1 MLVVEHLSSSRL
13 LYVVAIYVL
22 SAPDIS
28 AAVTGLAS
36 SLQEQQLLSLSSS
49 SRQLFDC
56 TARYFSLILVS
67 FFFSFVFCDESP
79 LLSTLAVMAECVQEF
94 CQSLRYISS
103 RGFSSRLVFAPVIFG
118 LVAF

>member
-13 LYVVAIYVL
+13 LYVVAFCVL

-56 TARYFSLILVS
+56 AASDFSLILVC

-94 CQSLRYISS
+94 CQSLRYLSS
-103 RGFSSRLVFAPVIFG
+103 RGFSSRLVSAPVIFG